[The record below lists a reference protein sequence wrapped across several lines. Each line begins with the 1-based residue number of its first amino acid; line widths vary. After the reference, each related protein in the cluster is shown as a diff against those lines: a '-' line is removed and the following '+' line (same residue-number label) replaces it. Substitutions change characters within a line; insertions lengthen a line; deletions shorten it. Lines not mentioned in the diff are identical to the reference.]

1 MSNQVKIVTLSSTKR
16 ILDFSQF
23 LTPEM
28 KTRRL
33 SGELE
38 WMDLVEVFEGMY
50 MKACEQEGR
59 NLLKGNYKSDSTED
73 RFKVLWEVDGKKIK
87 GEYTFNGE
95 WWTVLETL
103 KN

>member
-1 MSNQVKIVTLSSTKR
+1 MSKQVKIEDLSSTKR

-23 LTPEM
+23 LNSEM
-28 KTRRL
+28 MERKK

-38 WMDLVEVFEGMY
+38 WTDLVDVFEGMY
-50 MKACEQEGR
+50 IPACEREGR
-59 NLLKGNYKSDSTED
+59 KLLKGNYKSNSTDD
-73 RFKVLWEVDGKKIK
+73 RFKVLWEVDGKKIQ

-103 KN
+103 KS